1 MYVVSDKFKSAIEST
16 SRSMNCKAYLRG
28 IEFSVDKILKLDIE
42 DNINNGD
49 YFTIGEVPS
58 RSLTIEMI
66 GVQGLVEGDEIKPYY
81 GVEVSPGEFEYVP
94 CGVFYVDSLTI
105 NKDKISATCYDK
117 MLSLEEEYTPNIAI
131 PVTLTEIM
139 NDICQQKGIEFEG
152 ELPNITLSKS
162 IKGYSYREMIGFIAS
177 FCGGNAKFNRL
188 GKLVIQ
194 QYAQTGKI
202 VNPDVCASFEHKDV
216 YTVSAIACKFGD
228 VANTR
233 GDSSANCVNF
243 TNPYVDDS
251 NIDSIFNLLNGLTFT
266 AANFKYKGDPSV
278 DSGDLITINDVKG
291 NSHVVLVSTQDFKF
305 SGGLTSEITSIGE
318 GKGANA
324 YKQYKFK
331 NKKSITEL
339 NVELGLIQG
348 IISEVQ
354 EKQEDTYTKTETE
367 TLIEAKAGEISLS
380 VAKNEVSNL
389 QIGGANL
396 FGQHTSVVASY
407 HVTHLTRENQTG
419 FEVTGHVDND
429 GTVKIDNIIDSNG
442 WYTISFDVKCQVN
455 GWFVDVDFCDGV
467 KKRFD
472 NISTTDYTH
481 CTYSYEV
488 TNYSSDVYNFVDIS
502 GLSAQRFWFKN
513 IKIEKGNKETAY
525 TPSFTD
531 IESSIAKIDVKADE
545 INLSVENVKKNIKD
559 NYSTTTEM
567 NSAIQQKAD
576 SITSTVEVTKTSGVE
591 LLPQSYRGNS
601 TAGYHVSS
609 GSIGVNVGGIF
620 THDRSWWYTDKI
632 IIDRTKPIFCTFGYY
647 THGRGRTYVG
657 LEQYDENGNSFL
669 DNDGTIYW
677 TSNEDVNNSLN
688 GEFTIYE
695 NHLNERTR
703 YVRLRVLINWDSST
717 EFIYTQFYNLSV
729 KQLHA
734 ISASTQIAQMSDKI
748 ELKVEVD
755 GVKSIMRQS
764 PEDLRVGFNGM
775 TDNLVAHANGLRT
788 NASDGSYS
796 EFQYGKMTHYI
807 AGEGHKYHSLI
818 HVETIRLY
826 NEWGIID
833 GYFSVPPRYRGLN
846 FNVIASISYVGF
858 DRSVAHAFKNLN
870 VSVTE
875 INSSNCTYRLQVTP
889 IGVDVQGA
897 YTVNA
902 SKVECVVTII
912 A

>member
-177 FCGGNAKFNRL
+177 FCGGNAKLNRI

-194 QYAQTGKI
+194 QNAQTGNI
-202 VNPDVCASFEHKDV
+202 VNTDVCASFEHKDV

-380 VAKNEVSNL
+380 VAKTEVNKTL
-389 QIGGANL
+389 
-396 FGQHTSVVASY
+396 
-407 HVTHLTRENQTG
+407 
-419 FEVTGHVDND
+419 
-429 GTVKIDNIIDSNG
+429 K
-442 WYTISFDVKCQVN
+442 
-455 GWFVDVDFCDGV
+455 
-467 KKRFD
+467 
-472 NISTTDYTH
+472 
-481 CTYSYEV
+481 
-488 TNYSSDVYNFVDIS
+488 NY
-502 GLSAQRFWFKN
+502 
-513 IKIEKGNKETAY
+513 
-525 TPSFTD
+525 P
-531 IESSIAKIDVKADE
+531 
-545 INLSVENVKKNIKD
+545 
-559 NYSTTTEM
+559 TTTEM
-567 NSAIQQKAD
+567 NSAILQKANE
-576 SITSTVEVTKTSGVE
+576 ITSTVEVTKSSGVE
-591 LLPQSYRGNS
+591 IIPQSYTVNS
-601 TAGYHVSS
+601 TS
-609 GSIGVNVGGIF
+609 GFKPIF
-620 THDRSWWYTDKI
+620 GHLDVRTDGLLSRTQSQI
-632 IIDRTKPIFCTFGYY
+632 ETDFIPVDRTKPIHCSYDFATVGNGQTCIFFMQYKANKDMNGDNNQAICLVDSGVGHTGRKMGEY
-647 THGRGRTYVG
+647 TINAQT
-657 LEQYDENGNSFL
+657 L
-669 DNDGTIYW
+669 
-677 TSNEDVNNSLN
+677 LN
-688 GEFTIYE
+688 G
-695 NHLNERTR
+695 TR
-703 YVRLRVLINWDSST
+703 YVKLRLLVNWDNNSA
-717 EFIYTQFYNLSV
+717 FQYTYFYKLSAL
-729 KQLHA
+729 QLQ
-734 ISASTQIAQMSDKI
+734 SRTASTQIAQMSDQI
-748 ELKVEVD
+748 ALKVEAD
-755 GVKSIMRQS
+755 GVKSIIQQN
-764 PEDLRVGFNGM
+764 PESVRIGFNAISNYFDLNSTRLQVG
-775 TDNLVAHANGLRT
+775 H
-788 NASDGSYS
+788 SDGSYTQIGQNGIVYYDS
-796 EFQYGKMTHYI
+796 H
-807 AGEGHKYHSLI
+807 ANWKYHSLMKQGWLGDI
-818 HVETIRLY
+818 SGTSWSRTVTLPASFR
-826 NEWGIID
+826 NKT
-833 GYFSVPPRYRGLN
+833 FSVIISVEMVN
-846 FNVIASISYVGF
+846 AVNTHDVIKHYKVTVPQNTVNYANGTFVINMSALAYWVPGQGSATDIIT
-858 DRSVAHAFKNLN
+858 N
-870 VSVTE
+870 VSW
-875 INSSNCTYRLQVTP
+875 
-889 IGVDVQGA
+889 
-897 YTVNA
+897 
-902 SKVECVVTII
+902 I
-912 A
+912 AIA